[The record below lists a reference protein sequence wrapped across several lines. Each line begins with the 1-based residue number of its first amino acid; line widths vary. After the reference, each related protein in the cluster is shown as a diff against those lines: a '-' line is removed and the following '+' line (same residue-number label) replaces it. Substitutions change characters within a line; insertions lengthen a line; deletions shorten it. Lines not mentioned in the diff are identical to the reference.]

1 GGRTERPRLRAILY
15 RASLHAQAFDRNAA
29 NEMFFHDL
37 THVVDLHAAVPDLF
51 GVDDDR
57 GAARAL
63 IQATGGVGANPALH
77 AALVQKAL
85 ELVANRLA
93 SLLRAAPLRIAGI
106 APVHADEDVLFVVR
120 LGHRRILYNPPTR
133 RAHRQ
138 GHVLA
143 A

>member
-1 GGRTERPRLRAILY
+1 MLRLPA
-15 RASLHAQAFDRNAA
+15 
-29 NEMFFHDL
+29 
-37 THVVDLHAAVPDLF
+37 
-51 GVDDDR
+51 
-57 GAARAL
+57 
-63 IQATGGVGANPALH
+63 VGAVLFALAALALPSLASPQRRADIERVSEAKLIVLDPGHFH

-93 SLLRAAPLRIAGI
+93 SLLRAAPLRIAGF

-143 A
+143 AGDERRSLSTPD